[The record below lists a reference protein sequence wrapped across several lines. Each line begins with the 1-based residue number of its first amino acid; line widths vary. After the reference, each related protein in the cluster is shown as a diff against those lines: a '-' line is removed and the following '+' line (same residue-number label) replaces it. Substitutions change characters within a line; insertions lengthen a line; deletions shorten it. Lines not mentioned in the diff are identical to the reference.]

1 MVWLVTTMQGASV
14 IVHAPTA
21 ATVDRFGNVESTWT
35 SYTVD
40 DVLIAPGA
48 TADLEASRPEGV
60 QVAYSLHFPKT
71 FSESLE
77 GCKIELPAPYGGV
90 YRVIG
95 KPSPYMGANTPT
107 RWNTPVEVERADG

>member
-1 MVWLVTTMQGASV
+1 MQGASV

-60 QVAYSLHFPKT
+60 QVAFTLHFPKT
-71 FSESLE
+71 WTQPLE
-77 GCKIELPAPYGGV
+77 GCEVELPAPWDAGNPYQ
-90 YRVIG
+90 VIG
-95 KPSPYMGANTPT
+95 SPAAYMGENTPT
-107 RWNTPVEVERADG
+107 RWHMQAEVESAHG